1 MDARPLQAA
10 FDQHDHDHRDCINA
24 ALAAAQDICARDRA
38 QLTQTRRRVLEL
50 IWAHRRPVGAYEVLE
65 ALSAERGRVAPPTVY
80 RALDFLQA
88 HGLVHRLASQSR
100 FVACDHPENGGHG
113 GVFLV
118 CDRCGQAV
126 EWQDE
131 RVARAVARS
140 AREAGFRLGA
150 EVLPEVEG
158 TCGDCWGD

>member
-1 MDARPLQAA
+1 MSGTGHHLDDPA
-10 FDQHDHDHRDCINA
+10 A
-24 ALAAAQDICARDRA
+24 ALACAERLCRERGARFTAQ
-38 QLTQTRRRVLEL
+38 RRRVYEL
-50 IWAHRRPVGAYEVLE
+50 IVAAGEPVTAYELLHRM
-65 ALSAERGRVAPPTVY
+65 ADDGGPPAPPTVY

-100 FVACDHPENGGHG
+100 YVACDHPEAGAHG

-118 CDRCGQAV
+118 CGQCGRAL

-140 AREAGFRLGA
+140 AHDAGFRLDGV
-150 EVLPEVEG
+150 VLPEVAG
-158 TCGDCWGD
+158 TCEGCRDE